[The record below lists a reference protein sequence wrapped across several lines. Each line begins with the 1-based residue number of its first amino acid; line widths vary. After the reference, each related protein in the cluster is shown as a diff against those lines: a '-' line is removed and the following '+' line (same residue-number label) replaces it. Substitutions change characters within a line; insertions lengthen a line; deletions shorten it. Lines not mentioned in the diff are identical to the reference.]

1 MLGTASVLALAAATA
16 AQAGTIAGHVMDGSQ
31 SVGLEGATVRIV
43 ETGQT
48 VSAGSDGSFRIVGL
62 AAGTYTLR
70 VSYVGTEPTETT
82 ITLASVSDTAT
93 PVITLGEDVDYID
106 NILVIG
112 QRGALNSALSR
123 QRANDGNVA
132 VLTSD
137 ACRAFVR
144 HPVFQG
150 ITRDIIAGRP
160 LPPPTGPDSQSA
172 VRDPLPP

>member
-1 MLGTASVLALAAATA
+1 MTRTIAMLGTASVLALAAATA

-112 QRGALNSALSR
+112 
-123 QRANDGNVA
+123 
-132 VLTSD
+132 
-137 ACRAFVR
+137 
-144 HPVFQG
+144 
-150 ITRDIIAGRP
+150 
-160 LPPPTGPDSQSA
+160 
-172 VRDPLPP
+172 